1 VVIGGLHAVMVT
13 WHDAHS
19 EFDSWTPISDITD
32 EPCVVRT
39 VGLLLPGAKQGHVV
53 VAQSFYL
60 DADGDREID
69 GVLSIPVG
77 VVQSM
82 VVLAAMSESASGRGS
97 R

>member
-1 VVIGGLHAVMVT
+1 MVIDGLHAVVVT

-19 EFDSWTPISDITD
+19 EFDTWTPIGNITD

-39 VGLLLPGAKQGHVV
+39 VGLLLPGVKQGHVV
-53 VAQSFYL
+53 IAQSFYL

-77 VVQSM
+77 MVQSM
-82 VVLAAMSESASGRGS
+82 VVLAAMSESTSGRGS